1 MKREKKARWKQIGK
15 ALCCTVLSV
24 LLYSL
29 PVLAAGED
37 AAQYV
42 KNGMDVIYQLIAAC
56 MTGFGSLLLAWGLLE
71 WGLALNSQDG
81 GAQSM
86 AFKRIASGMLVAIG
100 PNVVPL
106 IINASTMVG

>member
-42 KNGMDVIYQLIAAC
+42 KNGMDVI
-56 MTGFGSLLLAWGLLE
+56 
-71 WGLALNSQDG
+71 
-81 GAQSM
+81 
-86 AFKRIASGMLVAIG
+86 
-100 PNVVPL
+100 
-106 IINASTMVG
+106 

>member
-1 MKREKKARWKQIGK
+1 MNGRSGQSGSKRKGK
-15 ALCCTVLSV
+15 R
-24 LLYSL
+24 
-29 PVLAAGED
+29 
-37 AAQYV
+37 
-42 KNGMDVIYQLIAAC
+42 DVYKRQ
-56 MTGFGSLLLAWGLLE
+56 
-71 WGLALNSQDG
+71 